1 MATVAEEAASVSVG
15 EGELSSEEKLK
26 LMLSTG
32 GNNKCIPEDDDFAD
46 LRNMLAKKKDPVC
59 YDGFEP
65 SGRMH
70 IAQGIMKVSP
80 QHSEKNYQMLHHHG
94 RTEAEDMSV
103 GQIFYPCMQCADI
116 FFIKTDICQLGNCH
130 LRKLK
135 PIILSHHMLPG
146 LLAGQE
152 KMSKSDPNSAIYM
165 EDDEEI
171 AGNPCMEYN

>member
-70 IAQGIMKVSP
+70 IAQGIMKLNNKMDGDLKKIQTV
-80 QHSEKNYQMLHHHG
+80 G
-94 RTEAEDMSV
+94 RYMIEMWKAAGMNLERAE
-103 GQIFYPCMQCADI
+103 F
-116 FFIKTDICQLGNCH
+116 
-130 LRKLK
+130 
-135 PIILSHHMLPG
+135 
-146 LLAGQE
+146 
-152 KMSKSDPNSAIYM
+152 
-165 EDDEEI
+165 
-171 AGNPCMEYN
+171 